1 MHAGLRERE
10 GEYKQHIFL
19 LQIQNVPGFQ
29 FLPVY
34 TSVGLSLPLHEIR
47 LGKIGKISG
56 KVLITS
62 SD

>member
-10 GEYKQHIFL
+10 GEYKQHFFP

-29 FLPVY
+29 FFPVY
-34 TSVGLSLPLHEIR
+34 SSVGLSLPLHEIR